1 MDYTKLIVSTI
12 GDVLSDIDEHGM
24 KATPSM
30 KRLAAYGL
38 LVEAELD
45 EREQKLPEDVH
56 FTPDGGMSFEFIPE
70 WAKEPK
76 EPKEPKVKRKNGRVN
91 CKQCGTRLT
100 GLQRLFCSKSCNKRN
115 WAKQNPDRVKAH
127 YNNHYK
133 KQRAKQTLKI
143 VK

>member
-12 GDVLSDIDEHGM
+12 GDVLNDIDEHGM

-45 EREQKLPEDVH
+45 EQEQKLPEDVH

-76 EPKEPKVKRKNGRVN
+76 AKRKNGRVN

-100 GLQRLFCSKSCNKRN
+100 GLQRLFCSKPCSKRN
-115 WAKQNPDRVKAH
+115 WAKNNPDRVKAH
-127 YNNHYK
+127 HNKHYN

>member
-1 MDYTKLIVSTI
+1 
-12 GDVLSDIDEHGM
+12 
-24 KATPSM
+24 M

-45 EREQKLPEDVH
+45 EQEQKLPDDVH

-76 EPKEPKVKRKNGRVN
+76 AKRKNGRVN

-100 GLQRLFCSKSCNKRN
+100 GLQRLFCSKSCSKRN
-115 WAKQNPDRVKAH
+115 WAKNNPDRVKAH
-127 YNNHYK
+127 YDKHYK
-133 KQRAKQTLKI
+133 KSKQKLTL